1 MTIFNSEDRNRLIPE
16 SVRWLLAKKRN
27 RKAEKIVKR
36 AARVNGVQLSDNVLS
51 TFEDSPAD
59 SDNNLLQTPLKTSKV
74 KPEMWDTIKGVFRS
88 KVMIG
93 RGLILFYNW

>member
-1 MTIFNSEDRNRLIPE
+1 M
-16 SVRWLLAKKRN
+16 LAKKRN
-27 RKAEKIVKR
+27 RKAESIVKK

-59 SDNNLLQTPLKTSKV
+59 SDNNLLQTPLKTSKI
-74 KPEMWDTIKGVFRS
+74 KPDMWDTVKGVFRS
-88 KVMIG
+88 KVMIV